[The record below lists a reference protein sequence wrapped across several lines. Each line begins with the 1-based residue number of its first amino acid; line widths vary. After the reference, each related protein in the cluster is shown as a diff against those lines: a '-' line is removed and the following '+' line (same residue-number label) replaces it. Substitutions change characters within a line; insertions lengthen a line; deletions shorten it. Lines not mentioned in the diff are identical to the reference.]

1 MRRLGSSRRTSDP
14 GGFVEHAT
22 KRSIGAVVVVILGVL
37 ALGVGSAGAASGTN
51 DPGVTDK
58 AINVGYIYSGTGA
71 AGSTFKN
78 AGDACQAR
86 VDREN
91 RNGGVNGRK
100 INLIAIDDKSGGD
113 NLTAT
118 KDLIQNRD
126 AFVIVNNSSF
136 AFLSYRTMLENKV
149 PMIGGGYDGGYY
161 GQPGNESLFS
171 ALDAPFDDLTSD
183 GTARLLKQLG
193 AKKIGTV
200 GYGASASST
209 ASAKLTQQYAVPDQG
224 LEAVYTNT
232 TVDFG
237 STDVGPLILGFKNAG
252 VDGAYL
258 PLVASTDF
266 AILSGLSQNGVTMKG
281 VVLPTGYGQDLLDSP
296 TSKTLGSSVV
306 FTNIWQ
312 PVELKTKATK
322 QFQADLKK
330 QSGFTG
336 VPDYGQYT
344 GYITCELAI
353 LGLRNAGKTP
363 TRDGFVTGL
372 RTLGSYDAA
381 GMGCMPTD
389 ISAEH
394 YGKFP
399 LEGCTYA
406 VTVKDGK
413 FVPLNKGKLIP
424 TKLVG
429 DPATVAAKTYSTKDS
444 SSTTTTAK

>member
-1 MRRLGSSRRTSDP
+1 
-14 GGFVEHAT
+14 V
-22 KRSIGAVVVVILGVL
+22 RSPRQRSVGALVAVAVTVI
-37 ALGVGSAGAASGTN
+37 ALGLGGAGPAGGAAATTN

-58 AINVGYIYSGTGA
+58 AITVGYIYSQTGA

-91 RNGGVNGRK
+91 AKGGVNGRK
-100 INLIAIDDKSGGD
+100 INLIAIDDKSAAD

-118 KDLIQNRD
+118 KDLIQNRN

-149 PMIGGGYDGGYY
+149 PMIGGGYDGDYY
-161 GQPGNESLFS
+161 GKPGNESIFS
-171 ALDAPFDDLTSD
+171 ALNAPLGDLTSD

-193 AKKIGTV
+193 AKKV
-200 GYGASASST
+200 GVVAYGASASST
-209 ASAKLTQQYAVPDQG
+209 ASAKLTQELAVPSQG

-237 STDVGPLILGFKNAG
+237 STDVGPLVLGFKNAG
-252 VDGAYL
+252 ADGAYL
-258 PLVASTDF
+258 PLVASSDF
-266 AILSGLSQNGVTMKG
+266 AILQGLEQNGVKMKG

-296 TSKTLGSSVV
+296 TSKILGPSTV
-306 FTNIWQ
+306 FAVIWQ

-330 QSGFTG
+330 QSGFAG

-344 GYITCELAI
+344 GYITCELMI
-353 LGLRNAGKTP
+353 LGLQNAGKTP
-363 TRDGFVTGL
+363 TRTGFVTGL

-381 GMGCMPTD
+381 GMGCSPTD

-394 YGKFP
+394 YGKY
-399 LEGCTYA
+399 GINTCGYA
-406 VTVKDGK
+406 VTVSNGK
-413 FVPLNKGKLIP
+413 FVTLNKGKPLP
-424 TKLVG
+424 SKLVG
-429 DPATVAAKTYSTKDS
+429 DPAVIAAKTYDNSTSGSKS
-444 SSTTTTAK
+444 ATTSTAAK

>member
-1 MRRLGSSRRTSDP
+1 IT
-14 GGFVEHAT
+14 
-22 KRSIGAVVVVILGVL
+22 
-37 ALGVGSAGAASGTN
+37 
-51 DPGVTDK
+51 
-58 AINVGYIYSGTGA
+58 VGYIFSETGA

-78 AGDACQAR
+78 AGKACQAR

-91 RNGGVNGRK
+91 AKGGVNGRK
-100 INLIAIDDKSGGD
+100 INLISIDDKSTAD
-113 NLTAT
+113 NQTAT
-118 KDLIQNRD
+118 NDLIKNRN

-136 AFLSYRTMLENKV
+136 AFLSYRTMLDNKV

-161 GQPGNESLFS
+161 GKPGNESLFS
-171 ALDAPFDDLTSD
+171 ALNAPFDNLTTD

-193 AKKIGTV
+193 AKKIGV
-200 GYGASASST
+200 VAYGASASST
-209 ASAKLTQQYAVPDQG
+209 ASAKLTQQYAVPNQG

-252 VDGAYL
+252 ADGAYL

-266 AILSGLSQNGVTMKG
+266 AILQGLDQNGVKMKG

-296 TSKTLGSSVV
+296 TAQILKPNVV
-306 FTNIWQ
+306 FTTQWQ

-330 QSGFTG
+330 YASFSG
-336 VPDYGQYT
+336 VPDFGQYT
-344 GYITCELAI
+344 GYVTCELMI
-353 LGLRNAGKTP
+353 LGLRAAGKTP
-363 TRDGFVTGL
+363 TRDSFVTGL
-372 RTLGSYDAA
+372 RAVGSYDAA
-381 GMGCMPTD
+381 GLGCGPTD

-399 LEGCTYA
+399 VNGCTYA
-406 VTVKDGK
+406 VTVQNGK
-413 FVPLNKGKLIP
+413 FVPSNKGKVIP

-429 DPATVAAKTYSTKDS
+429 DPAVIASTTYDDSASGS
-444 SSTTTTAK
+444 SSATTTTAAK